1 MSRIIGM
8 EISPL
13 TISLRARI
21 VPIASTMLASMLTLV
36 PVVATAPVMPPTGLL
51 MLLGWR
57 LLRPEIWP
65 VWAALP
71 LGLWDDLF
79 SGQPIGSAMLTWTI
93 CFIAI
98 DQADRWLVW
107 RDYGQDWAIAAGA
120 ITFCLAVG
128 FLIALFTG
136 GGGYIQIIV
145 PQILASILFFPVFAR
160 GCAMLDHW
168 RLMR

>member
-8 EISPL
+8 ETTPL
-13 TISLRARI
+13 QMSLRARI
-21 VPIASTMLASMLTLV
+21 VPVATTMLASMLTLM
-36 PVVATAPVMPPTGLL
+36 PFVATAPMVPPAGLL

-79 SGQPIGSAMLTWTI
+79 SGQPLGTAMLTWTLS
-93 CFIAI
+93 FMAI
-98 DQADRWLVW
+98 DLADKWIVW
-107 RDYGQDWAIAAGA
+107 RDYWLDWFIAAGA
-120 ITFCLAVG
+120 IAFCIIAG
-128 FLIALFTG
+128 FLIALSTG
-136 GGGYIQIIV
+136 GGGYILIIV
-145 PQILASILFFPVFAR
+145 PQMIASMLLFPIVAR
-160 GCAMLDHW
+160 ACALFDHW